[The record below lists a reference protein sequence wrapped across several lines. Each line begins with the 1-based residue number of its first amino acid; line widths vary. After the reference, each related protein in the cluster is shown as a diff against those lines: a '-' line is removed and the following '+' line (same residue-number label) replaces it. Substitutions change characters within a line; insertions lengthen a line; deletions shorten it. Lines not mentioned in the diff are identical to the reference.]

1 MRSTDD
7 KDLVVLELLK
17 EVRILKRQLGLIKN
31 DMTLISKGDMKKIN
45 IALDLVQKEIGEVK
59 ERSISI

>member
-31 DMTLISKGDMKKIN
+31 DITLISKGDMKKIN
-45 IALDLVQKEIGEVK
+45 IALDLLQKEIGKVK